1 LAVHLPGQIPPA
13 LSESIWALYSTRS
26 AKLGSIDALQRDEG
40 GVAPWSGRVKIRE
53 SSFPIFTIDAKS
65 FGHRRVQ
72 LGFGGRPKGHHLAG
86 HGIGDFLDVLAIF
99 HSAPFLS
106 SLPGQSPSRMVS
118 AALTALPR
126 AVWKSAPFCAIQP
139 AM

>member
-1 LAVHLPGQIPPA
+1 MKVPHLSGRGRWKIEGSGFPILA
-13 LSESIWALYSTRS
+13 
-26 AKLGSIDALQRDEG
+26 IDAE
-40 GVAPWSGRVKIRE
+40 P
-53 SSFPIFTIDAKS
+53 
-65 FGHRRVQ
+65 FGHRGVQ
-72 LGFGGRPKGHHLAG
+72 LGFGGRPQGHHLAG

-118 AALTALPR
+118 AALTARPS
-126 AVWKSAPFCAIQP
+126 AVWKSAPFWAIQP